1 MQTGWKKVSGK
12 WYYLDKFNG
21 DMKTGWLK
29 LEDKWY
35 YLNGS
40 GVMAANQWVGN
51 YYLKSNGEMA
61 VDEWVDNG
69 KYYVDESGKWMK
81 M

>member
-1 MQTGWKKVSGK
+1 MQTGWIKLSGK
-12 WYYLDKFNG
+12 WYYLNG
-21 DMKTGWLK
+21 SGVMQTGWEK
-29 LEDKWY
+29 ISDKWY

-40 GVMAANQWVGN
+40 GVMTTNQWVGN

-61 VDEWVDNG
+61 IDEWVDDG
-69 KYYVDESGKWMK
+69 KYYVDETGKWVK